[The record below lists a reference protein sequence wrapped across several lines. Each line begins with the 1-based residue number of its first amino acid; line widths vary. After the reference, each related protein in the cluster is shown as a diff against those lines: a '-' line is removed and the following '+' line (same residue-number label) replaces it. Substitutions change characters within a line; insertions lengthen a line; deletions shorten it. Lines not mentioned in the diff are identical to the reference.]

1 MKSKVAP
8 GEGKR
13 FYASGSL
20 ARSLK
25 DVDRQI
31 RPGDQSMEATAP
43 MSPPPVFGVRQVL
56 RRYYAVWAAYS
67 LASGFLF
74 GVYPIFLRSRGL
86 SQLEMN
92 TVLAT
97 YFTVTFLTDVPTGAL
112 ADALGRRRS
121 LILGCMLR
129 SLAFIVYFFA
139 HRYAVFLVAESIDG
153 IGTTF
158 CNGAIDAWGVDAL
171 DLAGFDGTKD
181 RMFSR
186 ASQLSNIGFMISAV
200 IGAYAADINLT
211 WPWILGAVGYAIS
224 AVLGALLMHEAAHRH
239 VRIDFAALPAMV
251 SQRVI
256 RGLKQGFRRRPI
268 FLLSLASGACF
279 AAWAP
284 YWLEWQQ
291 FFNDTYGVGVWII
304 GWIFSLLTLA
314 RLAGA
319 ETVVRLGSA
328 QRGRRLSGLVALG
341 AIFIFAAGAVG
352 HRPNLVLILLFG
364 FNLCTGALF
373 PMAQSW
379 LNEQIDAGERATLLS
394 FNSTF
399 STLGGSIGLLVG
411 GVIADR
417 AGIQATWQL
426 SGLISLAALPC
437 YLTLRDT
444 GIAESAPSEEV
455 REARTASGA
464 SD

>member
-1 MKSKVAP
+1 
-8 GEGKR
+8 
-13 FYASGSL
+13 
-20 ARSLK
+20 
-25 DVDRQI
+25 
-31 RPGDQSMEATAP
+31 
-43 MSPPPVFGVRQVL
+43 MSPPPIFGVRQVL

-97 YFTVTFLTDVPTGAL
+97 YFAVTFLTDVPTGAL

-171 DLAGFDGTKD
+171 DLAGFAGTKD

-186 ASQLSNIGFMISAV
+186 ASQLSNVGFMISAV
-200 IGAYAADINLT
+200 IGDYAADINLT

-224 AVLGALLMHEAAHRH
+224 AVLGARLMREGAHHH

-256 RGLKQGFRRRPI
+256 RGLKQGFRRRTI

-291 FFNDTYGVGVWII
+291 FFNDTYGVGIWII

-319 ETVVRLGSA
+319 EAVVRLGGDPS
-328 QRGRRLSGLVALG
+328 QRGRRLSVLTAFG

-379 LNEQIDAGERATLLS
+379 LNEQIGAGERATLLS
-394 FNSTF
+394 FSNTF

-411 GVIADR
+411 GVLADR
-417 AGIQATWQL
+417 AGIQAAWQL
-426 SGLISLAALPC
+426 SGVISLAALPC
-437 YLTLRDT
+437 YLALRRT
-444 GIAESAPSEEV
+444 GGAEG
-455 REARTASGA
+455 GA
-464 SD
+464 SSPKDQVKTVGLLSPDDQVKTVGPLKGDRHQASEAN